1 MERALENEDLILNS
15 RMLMSEHGKAMYV
28 QRLSYLS
35 FVCWLEGL
43 GFVVVVCL
51 ACFERAHWGQT
62 ESS

>member
-1 MERALENEDLILNS
+1 MEKALENEDPILNS

-43 GFVVVVCL
+43 GFAVVCL